1 MKVLICDK
9 LPEQCSE
16 IIRNAGLEPVVKT
29 DMTPEQLKANIGQY
43 DGVIVRSST
52 RITAD
57 ALSAAGRLRVVCRAG
72 VGVDNV
78 DVVAASKKG
87 VVVMNT
93 PGGNT
98 VSTAEHTVAML
109 LALTRSIRQAA
120 NSVKEGKW
128 DRKKFT
134 GTQLAGKTLG
144 VVGLG
149 RVGFE
154 VARRAAAFEMR
165 VLAYDPYITTEKA
178 AQCQASLVKRLDD
191 LYRQSDY
198 ITLHTPLTDDTRGL
212 VGKRAFGLMKK
223 GVRIINCAR
232 GELIDEE
239 ALHDAIVNGTVAGAA
254 LDVFEQEPPTNK
266 KLLALEQVLPT
277 PHLGASTE
285 EAQVAVALDAARQT
299 VDALLGKGIRHA
311 VNLPA
316 MDLEELEQIRP
327 YLVMAEKMGILEA
340 QLMQGGVRAVDVTYS
355 GDVAKQRVALITSSL
370 LAGLLKPV
378 LAEDVN
384 VVNAPI
390 LAKERGIRV
399 NETKSSATEDFTTLV
414 TAVVRTESESRS
426 VAGTVLGKRE
436 MRIVRIDGYDVE
448 AIPEGNLLVVFALDK
463 PGLIGNLGTLLG
475 REGINIARMTFGRQE
490 VGGKAITVLNLD
502 GRVTKG
508 LVESVGRVEYVE
520 SVRHVSF

>member
-223 GVRIINCAR
+223 GVRIIN
-232 GELIDEE
+232 
-239 ALHDAIVNGTVAGAA
+239 
-254 LDVFEQEPPTNK
+254 
-266 KLLALEQVLPT
+266 
-277 PHLGASTE
+277 
-285 EAQVAVALDAARQT
+285 
-299 VDALLGKGIRHA
+299 
-311 VNLPA
+311 
-316 MDLEELEQIRP
+316 
-327 YLVMAEKMGILEA
+327 
-340 QLMQGGVRAVDVTYS
+340 
-355 GDVAKQRVALITSSL
+355 
-370 LAGLLKPV
+370 
-378 LAEDVN
+378 
-384 VVNAPI
+384 
-390 LAKERGIRV
+390 
-399 NETKSSATEDFTTLV
+399 
-414 TAVVRTESESRS
+414 
-426 VAGTVLGKRE
+426 
-436 MRIVRIDGYDVE
+436 
-448 AIPEGNLLVVFALDK
+448 
-463 PGLIGNLGTLLG
+463 
-475 REGINIARMTFGRQE
+475 
-490 VGGKAITVLNLD
+490 
-502 GRVTKG
+502 
-508 LVESVGRVEYVE
+508 
-520 SVRHVSF
+520 